1 MTKVIA
7 TTGTDTAAPPWRV
20 DAILRAE
27 RAEARAQNMLG
38 PLLCYLY
45 RFARLRRLCRKL
57 CLRLEGGWMYSHT
70 LRRILR
76 QYHQVEIGRYSY
88 GDILRPAVLPKGSR
102 VGAYC
107 SVGTGLIV
115 RRRNHPTERSI
126 LHPFF
131 YNAALGLLARD
142 TIHSDSENPLE
153 IGNDVWIG
161 DRVTI
166 LAGCHHIGNGAVIA
180 AGAVVTRDV
189 APYAIVAGVPA
200 KRMRMRFT
208 PERIAKLEASRWWES
223 DIATLVR
230 SPPVDGIFE
239 AEPPHQNALAAS
251 YASPASASALSVAS
265 AVRKRP

>member
-1 MTKVIA
+1 MTKVIT

-27 RAEARAQNMLG
+27 RAETRAQNMLG

-45 RFARLRRLCRKL
+45 RFAHLRRLCRKL
-57 CLRLEGGWMYSHT
+57 CLRLEGGWIHSRT

-76 QYHQVEIGRYSY
+76 QFHHVEIGRYSY
-88 GDILRPAVLPKGSR
+88 GDILRPGVLPKGSC

-126 LHPFF
+126 QHPFF
-131 YNAALGLLARD
+131 YNAALGLLSRD
-142 TIHSDSENPLE
+142 TILSDSENPLE

-166 LAGCHHIGNGAVIA
+166 LAGCRHIGNGAVIA

-189 APYAIVAGVPA
+189 APYTIVAGVPA
-200 KRMRMRFT
+200 KPLRLRFE
-208 PERIAKLEASRWWES
+208 PDRIAVLEASLWWES
-223 DIATLVR
+223 DIATLVS
-230 SPPVDGIFE
+230 SPPVAGIFE
-239 AEPPHQNALAAS
+239 SEQT
-251 YASPASASALSVAS
+251 
-265 AVRKRP
+265 